1 MRNVLY
7 PAGSAIL
14 AGLCL
19 IGLPASAQL
28 KTAISEGEKA
38 TRKAENI
45 QEQINQLDDKRKDL
59 EGEYRSM
66 LQRLDS
72 AKLYNAQQQGV
83 VESQR
88 EELAALE
95 EQLGRVDEITAQMAP
110 MLDQMIKDLKAF
122 VARDL
127 PFKMADRQARLDQLD
142 AVMTDPDV
150 APAERYRLIVAAYQ
164 AEMEYGRT
172 IATFQEEIDGVSVD
186 MFQYG
191 RVALVY
197 YNPAN
202 GEVARFDREEKKWEK
217 LPSSYRRPIQ
227 VAIRIAEGT
236 KQKDILLGPVE
247 KFDAEKNQ

>member
-1 MRNVLY
+1 MRNVLF
-7 PAGSAIL
+7 PAGSAL
-14 AGLCL
+14 VAGLCL
-19 IGLPASAQL
+19 VSLPASAQL
-28 KTAISEGEKA
+28 KQAISEGEKA
-38 TRKAENI
+38 TLNAEKV

-83 VESQR
+83 VDSQR
-88 EELAALE
+88 DELSALD

-122 VARDL
+122 VAADL
-127 PFKMADRQARLDQLD
+127 PFKLEERQFRLEQLD
-142 AVMTDPDV
+142 TAMTAPDV

-172 IATFQEEIDGVSVD
+172 IATFQEEVDGVSVD

-202 GEVARFDREEKKWEK
+202 GKVARYDRENGEWQE
-217 LPSSYRRPIQ
+217 LPASYRRPIQ
-227 VAIRIAEGT
+227 DAIRIAEGT
-236 KQKDILLGPVE
+236 KQKDILMGPVE
-247 KFDAEKNQ
+247 KYDAEKKQ